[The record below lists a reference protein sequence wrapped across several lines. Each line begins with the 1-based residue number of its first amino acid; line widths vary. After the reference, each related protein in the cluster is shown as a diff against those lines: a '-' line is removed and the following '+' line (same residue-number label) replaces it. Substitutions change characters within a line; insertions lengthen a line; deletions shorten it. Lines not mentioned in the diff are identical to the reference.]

1 MIHFVYYLSLLIVF
15 DVLQYSLLGCF
26 RDIARIASAR
36 SEVIAQGF
44 VNLRHNMKQRFD
56 ITLIDD
62 IVS

>member
-44 VNLRHNMKQRFD
+44 VNLRHNMK
-56 ITLIDD
+56 
-62 IVS
+62 